1 MNVHSGSL
9 GTGIAGVKPAADE
22 RLSPA
27 DARALVVRERIL
39 DGAARAFAVTGY
51 QGTTVP
57 AIAAEARVSVGLL
70 YRYFAGKAEL
80 FLALCERGLD
90 TELEALA
97 QTLGQIADPR
107 ERLERATRAAV
118 EAPELGGASG
128 LFLAALAEADR
139 NPRLRQ
145 VLLRRVTLIREL
157 TGRLLREAAA
167 RGELPLD
174 LPLEPLVRAIP
185 MLFDGAI
192 VAAATEGPGL
202 DLEAVVGAITGL
214 LGEALGWRGASATP
228 GPQAAVGS
236 PAAAKA
242 APRSQ

>member
-1 MNVHSGSL
+1 MGL
-9 GTGIAGVKPAADE
+9 AGVKPAADE

-57 AIAAEARVSVGLL
+57 AIASEARVSVGLL
-70 YRYFAGKAEL
+70 YRYFEGKAEL

-90 TELEALA
+90 TELETLA
-97 QTLGQIADPR
+97 QTLGGIPDPR

-157 TGRLLREAAA
+157 TARLLREAAA
-167 RGELPLD
+167 RGELPQD

-192 VAAATEGPGL
+192 VAAATEGPAL
-202 DLEAVVGAITGL
+202 DLEAVVGAITAL
-214 LGEALGWRGASATP
+214 LAAALGWGGTAA

-242 APRSQ
+242 AARSK